1 MSASRRREAWES
13 ALRFVVAGGANTLV
27 TGALLSL
34 LAQVIAPPVAYT
46 IVFVLG
52 IAMSAA
58 LAGSFVFRVR
68 MTVRQT
74 AAYVVMYLIVFLVGL
89 GLVTLAERTG
99 VPSAWSGLVV
109 LVTAPLSFVGGWF
122 LLRRKPA
129 PSALQSEVLP

>member
-1 MSASRRREAWES
+1 MPSSRRREALAS
-13 ALRFVVAGGANTLV
+13 ALRFLVAGGANTVV
-27 TGALLSL
+27 TGVLLSL

-68 MTVRQT
+68 MTRRQT
-74 AAYVVMYLIVFLVGL
+74 VSYVVMYLLVFLVGL
-89 GLVTLAERTG
+89 VVVAVAERNG

-122 LLRRKPA
+122 LLKRDPT
-129 PSALQSEVLP
+129 PSEPQPEVLP

>member
-1 MSASRRREAWES
+1 MSTSRRREALAS
-13 ALRFVVAGGANTLV
+13 ALRFVVAGGANTLL

-34 LAQVIAPPVAYT
+34 LAQVMAPSVAYV
-46 IVFVLG
+46 IVFLLG

-68 MTVRQT
+68 MTGRQT
-74 AAYVVMYLIVFLVGL
+74 AAYVVMYLVVFLVGL
-89 GLVTLAERTG
+89 GLVTLAERNG
-99 VPSAWSGLVV
+99 VPPAWSGLVV

-129 PSALQSEVLP
+129 PSELPSEVVP